1 MATSHCQR
9 FLNIISH
16 CLSNPGD
23 RVYVMKTTERY
34 RTGTCEA
41 LGDDAVTFISQLTF
55 RCYYRM
61 SIAET

>member
-1 MATSHCQR
+1 M
-9 FLNIISH
+9 
-16 CLSNPGD
+16 
-23 RVYVMKTTERY
+23 YVMKTTERY